1 MDTFYGEEEN
11 AVSLKDVYDQLQD
24 DISRQIYISRSLY
37 SLTDEKKYMKEIVRN
52 SVLGKILLEEVAKTN
67 KKIALFGAGTWGN
80 SIVTYFPEIQIDCF
94 VDNKKSG
101 QVINGLKVSSFEDIC
116 PKLDEYYI
124 VISILF
130 NYQPVVNQLLTEGIS
145 EQNLLILGKMAEEY
159 QYFDLDDLPHSP
171 QEVFVDCG
179 GFRGETSEQFIKW
192 AGGDYK
198 KIYLFE
204 PDPVLMHEC
213 KENLASKTTS
223 GNIKYYECGL
233 WKEDASIHFQKG
245 QDIAGSRT
253 VQSDVVSGDEIQVK
267 SIDSVVSDHNVTFI
281 KMDIEGSELQA
292 LQGAVNTIRKSRPKL
307 AISVYHKRN
316 DIWDIPVFLLGIHPD
331 YKFYLRTYSF
341 TGNDT
346 VLYAI

>member
-11 AVSLKDVYDQLQD
+11 AVSLKDVYAQLQD

-67 KKIALFGAGTWGN
+67 KKIALFGAGTWGTA
-80 SIVTYFPEIQIDCF
+80 IVEYFPEIEITCF
-94 VDNKKSG
+94 VDNYKCG
-101 QVINGLKVSSFEDIC
+101 QLVKGLLVRRFEEMC
-116 PKLDEYYI
+116 PKLGEYYI

-130 NYQPVVNQLLTEGIS
+130 EYQSVVNQLLNEGVS
-145 EQNLLILGKMAEEY
+145 KQNMLVLGELVKKR
-159 QYFDLDDLPHSP
+159 QYFDLDALPHCKN
-171 QEVFVDCG
+171 EIFVDCG

-192 AGGDYK
+192 SGGDYK

-204 PDPVLMHEC
+204 PNSALIQEC
-213 KENLASKTTS
+213 KRVFKESIAPEKIN
-223 GNIKYYECGL
+223 YYECGL
-233 WKEDASIHFQKG
+233 WNENTILSFQIGEDL
-245 QDIAGSRT
+245 SRT
-253 VQSDVVSGDEIQVK
+253 RLVKADAYNEKVIQVK
-267 SIDSVVSDHNVTFI
+267 TIDSVVADYNVTFI

-292 LQGAVNTIRKSRPKL
+292 LQGAAKTIKNSRPKL

-316 DIWDIPVFLLGIHPD
+316 DIWDIPMFLLGIHPN

-341 TGNDT
+341 IGNDT